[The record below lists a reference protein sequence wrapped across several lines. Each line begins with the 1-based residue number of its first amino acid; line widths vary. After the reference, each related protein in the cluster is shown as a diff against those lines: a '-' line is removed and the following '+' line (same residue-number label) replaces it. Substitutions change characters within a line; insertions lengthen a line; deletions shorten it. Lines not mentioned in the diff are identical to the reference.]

1 MAIPAGYF
9 YKDGFYWNSVDNTGP
24 YIWNGTTMV
33 LVS

>member
-9 YKDGFYWNSVDNTGP
+9 YKDGYYWKDDGTGP
-24 YIWNGTTMV
+24 YIWNGTSMV